1 MSCRAHRFAFAVILM
16 LTPALAGAQGTF
28 QPTAAPAITAESAA
42 WFQAGEPVAWNNDV
56 YYPAGTPQP
65 FNGYHMVRSGSYQGI
80 PLYTDTMLEPNSI
93 VFLPIAGG
101 RMQPYERRRAGVLA
115 GTTGSLA
122 PTLPTTIATE
132 PVGSTGNLMQAAG
145 PPTNAP
151 AYDAALIPPPV
162 APAGSVASAAP
173 PAPVSMMTVEPAP
186 RVSPPAET
194 SAVGTAGRL
203 TMAPA
208 VAPAR
213 PVTTVVPPT
222 GLNAIW
228 INFDGQRWYAASRSM
243 AYDASVL
250 EEIGTYRGFTVYRRN
265 GDPAVIYIPS
275 APGRLSAYT
284 KRAGF

>member
-1 MSCRAHRFAFAVILM
+1 
-16 LTPALAGAQGTF
+16 
-28 QPTAAPAITAESAA
+28 
-42 WFQAGEPVAWNNDV
+42 
-56 YYPAGTPQP
+56 
-65 FNGYHMVRSGSYQGI
+65 
-80 PLYTDTMLEPNSI
+80 
-93 VFLPIAGG
+93 
-101 RMQPYERRRAGVLA
+101 
-115 GTTGSLA
+115 
-122 PTLPTTIATE
+122 
-132 PVGSTGNLMQAAG
+132 MQAAG

-162 APAGSVASAAP
+162 APVVPAASVAPAAVSMATVEAAP
-173 PAPVSMMTVEPAP
+173 RAGPPVEP
-186 RVSPPAET
+186 
-194 SAVGTAGRL
+194 SAVGTSGRL

-222 GLNAIW
+222 GLNTIW
-228 INFDGQRWYAASRSM
+228 INFDGQRWYAASRSI

-265 GDPAVIYIPS
+265 GDPTVIYVPS